1 MSDKYYV
8 RMKFIIA
15 IYLDF
20 AQRKFA
26 SEKFPTAEILYFHVN
41 IHSMITTRKFSFGFI
56 E

>member
-41 IHSMITTRKFSFGFI
+41 IPFNDYYPQVFFWFY
-56 E
+56 